1 MTVTAPELR
10 QLRYFIAVAEELNFT
25 KAAERLMIAQQ
36 SLSAQIAVLE
46 RRLGVRLL
54 ERDARGTR
62 LSAVGVAFL
71 PEARAVLERVDQAI
85 AVALRASHGEVG
97 SLRLAFLTTVANHML
112 PPVLRAIHNQLPDVQ
127 VATEST
133 TIAAVVDGVLNGR
146 YDAAFT
152 RPPLVEGIASRALTN
167 EQVCAVLPT
176 GHSLADATELKLED
190 LAAEPW
196 VHLPPSAWEPWHH
209 AFTDQFAAAGF
220 TPRVVA
226 YDSNPQTLL
235 ALVAAGIGVTRLAR
249 PAQDLR
255 GSGVVFVPLANQF
268 TTTEIVW
275 LPTNTNPA
283 LARLIDIVTTLAA
296 TTDLTTTG

>member
-1 MTVTAPELR
+1 MWCSLRSRGPWTAH
-10 QLRYFIAVAEELNFT
+10 T
-25 KAAERLMIAQQ
+25 
-36 SLSAQIAVLE
+36 
-46 RRLGVRLL
+46 GGCC
-54 ERDARGTR
+54 GTCR
-62 LSAVGVAFL
+62 SG
-71 PEARAVLERVDQAI
+71 RS
-85 AVALRASHGEVG
+85 LRAG
-97 SLRLAFLTTVANHML
+97 SMS
-112 PPVLRAIHNQLPDVQ
+112 
-127 VATEST
+127 ST
-133 TIAAVVDGVLNGR
+133 SPR
-146 YDAAFT
+146 
-152 RPPLVEGIASRALTN
+152 
-167 EQVCAVLPT
+167 
-176 GHSLADATELKLED
+176 
-190 LAAEPW
+190 
-196 VHLPPSAWEPWHH
+196 HLPPSAWEPWHH

-296 TTDLTTTG
+296 TTDLTTTRLGGACRGATESTTHQLRQDGAAAGRATHDCNWRRITGALSDVAAPHGQALSVPSSSSMPITWATPNISAWRRLSSIPPYSPPKRG